1 MNRLRVQL
9 VLAFTLVTL
18 EVRQAFHGSVLTRG
32 DTVPAEL
39 YAYSLAWILFAAALL
54 VVFLMNFFAMRH
66 YIYNGRGG
74 RAARQFTIYAG
85 SAVGFRASE
94 YLAFLIVHSWLGFDY
109 RWAVVAITV
118 GMACAKFFY
127 YRIVFERRAETC
139 C

>member
-1 MNRLRVQL
+1 MVKTAIRYAQISGLSFAVNLGLTMFLHEICRAPEE
-9 VLAFTLVTL
+9 LAFAV
-18 EVRQAFHGSVLTRG
+18 
-32 DTVPAEL
+32 
-39 YAYSLAWILFAAALL
+39 ALL

-66 YIYNGRGG
+66 YIYDGRGG
-74 RAARQFTIYAG
+74 RAARQFTIYTG

-94 YLAFLIVHSWLGFDY
+94 YLAFLMVHSWLGFDY